1 MMNAKLKCLLVDDE
15 PPALEILRTYI
26 EATAILE
33 IAGECHHAMAAFDF
47 IQKNKIDLIF
57 LDINMPRLSGVD
69 FLRALPSAP
78 RVIFTTA
85 HRDFAVDGFD
95 LGAVDYL
102 LKPYSLDRF
111 LKAVHRAIHPEQ
123 VHQES
128 SSIEKFSTNA
138 DRFLYV
144 RADRKMVKVMVDD
157 ILYIESLKDYIR
169 IILRD
174 KQVITKQT
182 ITALEEMLP
191 EQEFM
196 RLHRSFIVALKK
208 IDSYNLT
215 SVFIGKTELPVGP
228 LYRHEIS
235 KRLAGAAL

>member
-1 MMNAKLKCLLVDDE
+1 MNTKLRCLLVDDE

-26 EATAILE
+26 DATPMLE

-47 IQKNKIDLIF
+47 IQKNNIDLIF
-57 LDINMPRLSGVD
+57 LDVNMPRLTGTE
-69 FLRALPSAP
+69 FLRALPSPP

-85 HRDFAVDGFD
+85 HRDFAVEGFE

-111 LKAVHRAIHPEQ
+111 LRAVHRAINPEQ
-123 VHQES
+123 KS
-128 SSIEKFSTNA
+128 SSLSVKESIATES

-144 RADRKMVKVMVDD
+144 RADRKMVKVMIDD
-157 ILYIESLKDYIR
+157 ILYVESLKDYIR

-182 ITALEEMLP
+182 ITSLEEMLP
-191 EQEFM
+191 ENDFM
-196 RLHRSFIVALKK
+196 RIHRSFIVSVRKV
-208 IDSYNLT
+208 DSYSPG
-215 SVFIGKTELPVGP
+215 SVFVGKTELPVGP
-228 LYRHEIS
+228 LYKHEIG
-235 KRLAGAAL
+235 KRLGG